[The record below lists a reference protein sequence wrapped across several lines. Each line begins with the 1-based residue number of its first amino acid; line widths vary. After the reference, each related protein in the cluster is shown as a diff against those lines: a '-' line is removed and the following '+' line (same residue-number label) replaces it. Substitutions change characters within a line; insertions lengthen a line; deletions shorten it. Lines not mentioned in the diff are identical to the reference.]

1 MQKRVAHACLS
12 FFACHIDVTEALSP
26 QLDSEWRAFGSRLR
40 VEGAI
45 MDSIE
50 KDKAKVGER
59 MLQLVEKWLG
69 EEDGTGVRPRTWETV
84 VQVVKGMGRV
94 PLAKQL
100 AEKHGVQKT

>member
-1 MQKRVAHACLS
+1 MS
-12 FFACHIDVTEALSP
+12 FVTCHIDVIEALSP

-40 VEGAI
+40 VKTSI

-59 MLQLVEKWLG
+59 MLQLVEKWLD
-69 EEDGTGVRPRTWETV
+69 EEDQTGNLPRTWETV
-84 VQVVKGMGRV
+84 VQVVRGMGKV

-100 AEKHGVQKT
+100 AEKHEVQLSGQ